1 MTRRPGWGAGV
12 MTRQEL
18 PMGTGDAR
26 DTTTAPDFHHQD
38 RFVAWRYRLRT
49 VPGDLVMIASEPI
62 TRDEA
67 LRGLAQHY
75 GCHNVVSLAGGT
87 HAG

>member
-1 MTRRPGWGAGV
+1 